1 LVCLAFH
8 ATTLLYRN
16 ASFLMEI
23 NMAAVTVS
31 ANLDERDAQKL
42 RLIAAREHRSVS
54 SLVAS
59 AAAVFADLPK
69 DLRDTLL
76 ELRVDE
82 GQTAFRSVVREFAA
96 MVARKKFEL
105 ASRRLAAQRLLPTIP
120 EDASDQEIL
129 DLASE
134 LVRKP

>member
-1 LVCLAFH
+1 
-8 ATTLLYRN
+8 
-16 ASFLMEI
+16 MEI

>member
-1 LVCLAFH
+1 
-8 ATTLLYRN
+8 
-16 ASFLMEI
+16 MEI
-23 NMAAVTVS
+23 SMAAVTVS

-105 ASRRLAAQRLLPTIP
+105 ASRRLAARHLLPAIP